1 MIILE
6 IMAYIVGFVI
16 GSSLFFYF
24 LDKIEEK
31 KKKKENWQRKYL
43 YSTSKNPRRKRNEI
57 GD

>member
-6 IMAYIVGFVI
+6 IIAYIVGFAI

-24 LDKIEEK
+24 LDKREEK

-43 YSTSKNPRRKRNEI
+43 YPTSKNSWRKGNEI
-57 GD
+57 RD